1 MIFFRF
7 SSLIDVN
14 MKKKENEYK
23 KNIKQ
28 HSIGNKNTQLT
39 IDKHRMTIIVPFFK
53 TIMTREK

>member
-1 MIFFRF
+1 
-7 SSLIDVN
+7 